1 MVQGT
6 PEIKLHPG
14 PLFEAKKGH
23 FSHLGLPDP
32 PLRMG
37 FIGVSGSGKGV
48 AMLDLLLRHYRG
60 CFERIYLYSPSASID
75 KGWDALR
82 KYVEE
87 EHGVDQSKEKTF
99 FDEFDSKALQEQ
111 VSTQMRVAELAKTR
125 GMTEIPQVLWIFDD
139 FADDERIMH
148 NNHNTIASL
157 AIRSRHY
164 GGNLFVASQ
173 KYRAL
178 ANVVRV
184 NLTAL
189 FIWPAPNV
197 KERKA
202 VIEELAGHHSEKDIE
217 EMLQYIA
224 RKPHAFLFANLKAK
238 NPDDMFMDS
247 LTSRIRV
254 TKKAVNDK

>member
-1 MVQGT
+1 
-6 PEIKLHPG
+6 LHPG
-14 PLFEAKKGH
+14 PHFEAKKGH

-32 PLRMG
+32 PLRFG

-82 KYVEE
+82 NYVEQ

-99 FDEFDSKALQEQ
+99 FDEFDAKALQEQ
-111 VSTQMRVAELAKTR
+111 VNTQMKVAELAKTR
-125 GMTEIPQVLWIFDD
+125 GMKEIPQVLWIFDD

-217 EMLQYIA
+217 EMLQHIA

-238 NPDDMFMDS
+238 DPDDMFMDS

-254 TKKAVNDK
+254 TK

>member
-1 MVQGT
+1 M
-6 PEIKLHPG
+6 
-14 PLFEAKKGH
+14 
-23 FSHLGLPDP
+23 
-32 PLRMG
+32 
-37 FIGVSGSGKGV
+37 
-48 AMLDLLLRHYRG
+48 
-60 CFERIYLYSPSASID
+60 
-75 KGWDALR
+75 
-82 KYVEE
+82 
-87 EHGVDQSKEKTF
+87 
-99 FDEFDSKALQEQ
+99 
-111 VSTQMRVAELAKTR
+111 
-125 GMTEIPQVLWIFDD
+125 LWIFDD

-148 NNHNTIASL
+148 NNHNIIASL

-178 ANVVRV
+178 ANVIRV

-217 EMLQYIA
+217 EMLQHIA
-224 RKPHAFLFANLKAK
+224 RKRHAFLFANLKAK

-254 TKKAVNDK
+254 TK